1 MGTARYAGG
10 MPIDQQVLTNTKAE
24 RIRRISELTNR
35 KHLQKAG
42 KFLIEVPQCVRE
54 ALTWQPQIIQDV
66 YVRTDGA
73 DPDSPIASTALGK
86 LAGEAMEERIHVHKM
101 TQEVEHRVSHDAQ
114 GVFAVADLNSCRDLL
129 GRVPQTPHPFLAA
142 FWQMRDPGNAGTV
155 IRSADAAGCD
165 AVVLVGDCVDI
176 FNPKVI
182 RATTGSLFHLPVLAM
197 DERAFF
203 DLCRERDTTVLAAD
217 VYGTE
222 GKPPVSLPDL
232 LRNRELVEGSKAVLF
247 GNEARGL
254 TTELLDECA
263 MSVSIPIY
271 GKAESLNLGT
281 SAAVMLTTLAMSSRI
296 ETMGSR

>member
-35 KHLQKAG
+35 KHRQKAG
-42 KFLIEVPQCVRE
+42 KFLIEGPQCVRE

-142 FWQMRDPGNAGTV
+142 FWQMRDP
-155 IRSADAAGCD
+155 RQ
-165 AVVLVGDCVDI
+165 
-176 FNPKVI
+176 
-182 RATTGSLFHLPVLAM
+182 
-197 DERAFF
+197 
-203 DLCRERDTTVLAAD
+203 CRHRDPQCRRRWL
-217 VYGTE
+217 
-222 GKPPVSLPDL
+222 
-232 LRNRELVEGSKAVLF
+232 
-247 GNEARGL
+247 
-254 TTELLDECA
+254 
-263 MSVSIPIY
+263 
-271 GKAESLNLGT
+271 
-281 SAAVMLTTLAMSSRI
+281 
-296 ETMGSR
+296 